1 MLALGA
7 AAVLIG
13 RDVLRAAI
21 GGGADGVSMH
31 MRYLGEDLVRAMKMT
46 GCESLDRI
54 SPDILW

>member
-1 MLALGA
+1 M
-7 AAVLIG
+7 LIG